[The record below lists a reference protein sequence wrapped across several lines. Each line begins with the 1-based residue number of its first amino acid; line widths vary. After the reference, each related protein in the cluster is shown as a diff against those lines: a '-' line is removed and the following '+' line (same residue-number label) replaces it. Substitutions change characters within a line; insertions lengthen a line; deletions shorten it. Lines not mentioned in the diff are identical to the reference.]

1 MQIFRG
7 WLNYTEVYVLNQAK
21 ISVIYLSKKGRRNHL
36 RILHTSDWHIGK
48 KLKEHDRTTEFRKFF
63 AWLADVTARENID
76 ALIVSG
82 DIFDSRNPSAESQ
95 EIYYSFLAEIA
106 GKSCRHA
113 VITSGNHDSAALI
126 DAPAGIMSR
135 LDVHVVGRS
144 RKDEII
150 TLNDES
156 GNPEMIV
163 CAVPF
168 LREDD
173 VIPAVNDEASEK
185 SVRIREGIKS
195 HYAEIFS
202 RSLETRGDYD
212 IPIIA
217 TGHIFLQSGKTQPDE
232 GERSIYLGTAP
243 NVGTDIF
250 PEYIAYTAL
259 GHLHSPQRVGR
270 ANIRYSGSPLAMS
283 FGELGAT
290 KTVSIVDFDGKN
302 FAGIREID
310 IPVWQKMTRIFGDMA
325 GIESEIRKLIALN
338 ESVWAEVTYT
348 GNTQPVNLHE
358 RLAEMVRDSAVEV
371 LSIIDDGKYKVH
383 NTTDEFDGKT
393 LDAIDPLKM
402 FEHLMKAEGTP
413 EEKQEKMKELYMKI
427 LQEVRAEEK

>member
-1 MQIFRG
+1 M
-7 WLNYTEVYVLNQAK
+7 
-21 ISVIYLSKKGRRNHL
+21 

-259 GHLHSPQRVGR
+259 GHLHSPQRIGR

-302 FAGIREID
+302 FAGIREIE
-310 IPVWQKMTRIFGDMA
+310 IPVWQKMTRIAGDMA
-325 GIESEIRKLIALN
+325 GIEREIRSLIALN

-348 GNTQPVNLHE
+348 GNTQPVNLQE
-358 RLAEMVRDSAVEV
+358 RLAEMVRDSAVEI
-371 LSIIDDGKYKVH
+371 LSIKDESPRETGGK
-383 NTTDEFDGKT
+383 NTPSTPITIKDMKPIEM
-393 LDAIDPLKM
+393 LNLY
-402 FEHLMKAEGTP
+402 FEEYRIP
-413 EEKQEKMKELYMKI
+413 QEERDIYMPLYMDI
-427 LQEVRAEEK
+427 LREMEIDAE

>member
-1 MQIFRG
+1 M
-7 WLNYTEVYVLNQAK
+7 
-21 ISVIYLSKKGRRNHL
+21 

-82 DIFDSRNPSAESQ
+82 DIFDSRNPSAVSQ

-259 GHLHSPQRVGR
+259 GHLHSPQRIGR

-302 FAGIREID
+302 FAGIREIE
-310 IPVWQKMTRIFGDMA
+310 IPVWQKMTRIAGDMA
-325 GIESEIRKLIALN
+325 GIEREIRSLIALN

-348 GNTQPVNLHE
+348 GNTQPVNLQE
-358 RLAEMVRDSAVEV
+358 RLAEMVRDSAVEI
-371 LSIIDDGKYKVH
+371 LSIKDESPRETGGK
-383 NTTDEFDGKT
+383 NTPSTPITIKDMKPIEM
-393 LDAIDPLKM
+393 LNLY
-402 FEHLMKAEGTP
+402 FEEYRIP
-413 EEKQEKMKELYMKI
+413 QEERDIYMPLYMDI
-427 LQEVRAEEK
+427 LREMEIDAE

>member
-1 MQIFRG
+1 M
-7 WLNYTEVYVLNQAK
+7 
-21 ISVIYLSKKGRRNHL
+21 

-63 AWLADVTARENID
+63 AWLADVIARENID

-259 GHLHSPQRVGR
+259 GHLHSPQRIGR

-302 FAGIREID
+302 FAGIREIE
-310 IPVWQKMTRIFGDMA
+310 IPVWQKMTRIAGDMA
-325 GIESEIRKLIALN
+325 GIEREIRSLIALN

-348 GNTQPVNLHE
+348 GNTQPVNLQE
-358 RLAEMVRDSAVEV
+358 RLAEMVRDSAVEI
-371 LSIIDDGKYKVH
+371 LSIKDESPRETGGK
-383 NTTDEFDGKT
+383 NTPSTPITIKDMKPIEM
-393 LDAIDPLKM
+393 LNLY
-402 FEHLMKAEGTP
+402 FEEYRIP
-413 EEKQEKMKELYMKI
+413 QEERDIYMPLYMDI
-427 LQEVRAEEK
+427 LREMEIDAE